1 MTAYEKLTKCYEC
14 VKSKID
20 FEPKVALVLGSGLG
34 DYANSIDVKYTL
46 SYKDIEGFPTSTVEG
61 HKGQFVFGYVGE
73 VPVVIMQGRVHYYEG
88 YAMEDVVLPARLMRM
103 LGAKVLFLTNASGG
117 VNAGFKAGDFMLITD
132 HISSFVPNPL
142 IGKNIDELGT
152 RFPDMSEDYSQEYVE
167 HAEKAGKKLGIDLQK
182 GVYIALTGPSYET
195 PAEVKMARILG
206 ADAVGMST
214 VPEAIIASWAWMKV
228 IGLSCICNS
237 AAGVSTVGLSHA
249 DVIEAAG
256 LAKEKFKKLVK
267 EIIREL

>member
-103 LGAKVLFLTNASGG
+103 LGAQVLPY
-117 VNAGFKAGDFMLITD
+117 KR
-132 HISSFVPNPL
+132 
-142 IGKNIDELGT
+142 IG
-152 RFPDMSEDYSQEYVE
+152 RSERRLQGWRLYAYNRPYL
-167 HAEKAGKKLGIDLQK
+167 KLC
-182 GVYIALTGPSYET
+182 S
-195 PAEVKMARILG
+195 
-206 ADAVGMST
+206 
-214 VPEAIIASWAWMKV
+214 
-228 IGLSCICNS
+228 
-237 AAGVSTVGLSHA
+237 
-249 DVIEAAG
+249 
-256 LAKEKFKKLVK
+256 
-267 EIIREL
+267 

>member
-20 FEPKVALVLGSGLG
+20 FEPKVVLVLGSGLG

-132 HISSFVPNPL
+132 HIPELFVIYL
-142 IGKNIDELGT
+142 AHIRK
-152 RFPDMSEDYSQEYVE
+152 
-167 HAEKAGKKLGIDLQK
+167 
-182 GVYIALTGPSYET
+182 
-195 PAEVKMARILG
+195 
-206 ADAVGMST
+206 
-214 VPEAIIASWAWMKV
+214 
-228 IGLSCICNS
+228 SCS
-237 AAGVSTVGLSHA
+237 
-249 DVIEAAG
+249 
-256 LAKEKFKKLVK
+256 KLVDIFAYK
-267 EIIREL
+267 SGVKAW